1 MHQQEDSP
9 ALLKALWIWLAVG
22 VSQMSPL
29 QFVQF
34 MAAIFAIVYSAL
46 QIWKTV
52 REMLRSKKD

>member
-1 MHQQEDSP
+1 MQQQEETP

-34 MAAIFAIVYSAL
+34 MAAIFAIVYSVL

-52 REMLRSKKD
+52 RELLRPRKD